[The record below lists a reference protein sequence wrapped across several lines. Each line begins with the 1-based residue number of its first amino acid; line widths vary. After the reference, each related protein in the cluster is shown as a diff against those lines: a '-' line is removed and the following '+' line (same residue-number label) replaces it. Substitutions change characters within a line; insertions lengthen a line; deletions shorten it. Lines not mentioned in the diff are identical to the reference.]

1 MTISINVTVTTGG
14 RGTSTIM
21 SEMENTEQVVE
32 GIHLPPHP
40 FRVPWQKHITDIR
53 SMTVREDDVFLV
65 AYPKAGTHWLWEVLY
80 MLLAGKAEY
89 EPRAKEHL
97 MMEFTTLDKM
107 DAEPSPRVFNTHL
120 PFSMLPVKQMEEKRV
135 KVVHMY
141 RNPKDTVVSAW
152 FHYKQLP
159 PRQGVP
165 LYSELTLS
173 QFVQHSVRNTFTYG
187 TWTDHLRQVQTFT
200 REHPDMPVFSLSFEE
215 NKRNPVDCVR
225 RLAWYLEVDVTDKLC
240 QDIAHACS
248 FHNMQTV
255 GDKKTLPRDTA
266 ITLDAKMYRKGEVG
280 DWKNHLTVADSELID
295 LAVAQGLQQCH
306 MLNIQYTP

>member
-1 MTISINVTVTTGG
+1 
-14 RGTSTIM
+14 
-21 SEMENTEQVVE
+21 
-32 GIHLPPHP
+32 
-40 FRVPWQKHITDIR
+40 
-53 SMTVREDDVFLV
+53 
-65 AYPKAGTHWLWEVLY
+65 
-80 MLLAGKAEY
+80 
-89 EPRAKEHL
+89 
-97 MMEFTTLDKM
+97 
-107 DAEPSPRVFNTHL
+107 
-120 PFSMLPVKQMEEKRV
+120 MEEKRV

-159 PRQGVP
+159 PRQG
-165 LYSELTLS
+165 
-173 QFVQHSVRNTFTYG
+173 
-187 TWTDHLRQVQTFT
+187 
-200 REHPDMPVFSLSFEE
+200 
-215 NKRNPVDCVR
+215 NPVDCVR

-295 LAVAQGLQQCH
+295 LAVAQGTTVHRFPKVQ
-306 MLNIQYTP
+306 MPGKY